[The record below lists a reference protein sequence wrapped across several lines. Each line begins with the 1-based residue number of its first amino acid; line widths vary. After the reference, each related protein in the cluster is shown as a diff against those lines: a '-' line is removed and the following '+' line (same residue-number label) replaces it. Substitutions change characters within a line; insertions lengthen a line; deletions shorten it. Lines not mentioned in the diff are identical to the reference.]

1 MNDQA
6 QLHTLEGLGA
16 AVLVTMT
23 ILIITQSTVVVTPQS
38 EMFMQVDLKQTASD
52 TLTILDVAPQI
63 AIQHNLTE
71 CVASYNVSTE
81 ATLLGGELEIL
92 DEGLSAIL
100 ADTMYNVDLAYM
112 DNGNLTVKHVV
123 INGMPT
129 DNSVVARR
137 LVTLYNS
144 TVTNSGGTWDIAD
157 GDLLVVEVRLTAW
170 QT

>member
-23 ILIITQSTVVVTPQS
+23 VLIITQSAVVVTPQS
-38 EMFMQVDLKQTASD
+38 EMFMQVDLEQTASD
-52 TLTILDVAPQI
+52 TLTILDIAPQI
-63 AIQHNLTE
+63 AVQNNLTE

-81 ATLLGGELEIL
+81 ATLLGGELDIL
-92 DEGLSAIL
+92 DEELSEML
-100 ADTMYNVDLAYM
+100 ADTMYNVDLAYVN
-112 DNGNLTVKHVV
+112 NGNLTVKHVV
-123 INGMPT
+123 ANGMPT
-129 DNSVVARR
+129 DNSVIARR
-137 LVTLYNS
+137 LVTLDNA